1 MEENNVY
8 AQAKLEYTNQLI
20 DIVKDFFFNKFI
32 EIYKSSS
39 IDNKSDDEICL
50 LFRNK
55 LEQVPNWNQNMI
67 DNEVKKIECDW
78 LDDLLTAIY
87 VTHTKILLSISKN
100 KTNKIDLVI
109 PTINNFIHKCFVNI
123 ARELWKNP
131 YLYKTDIKA
140 SEYQKNIYLTEK
152 IIENA
157 IQYTIR
163 KTLPVKDILKD
174 NFNVGKNDK
183 FNNRK
188 KILNKL
194 RNMNKYDHYNSD
206 DIDYQE
212 NSENQDKIDSDIYE
226 SNYLEEPSES
236 QIIKN
241 TSNIEVN
248 DSILKDNIPE
258 KYDNVDI
265 FDKTDNKETYESNL
279 ESSIIP
285 DKVESSIIPDKVETT
300 IISDKVETTI
310 IPDKVETTI
319 IPDKVESSIISDKVE
334 TNDIYSSDLLKTK
347 DKLIKI
353 NKTDD
358 TNEKIKSDK
367 NETDTLDNFFDDLD
381 KMNGN
386 DFKLFN
392 K

>member
-50 LFRNK
+50 LFRSK

-152 IIENA
+152 IIENG

-248 DSILKDNIPE
+248 DSILKDNITE

-279 ESSIIP
+279 
-285 DKVESSIIPDKVETT
+285 
-300 IISDKVETTI
+300 
-310 IPDKVETTI
+310 
-319 IPDKVESSIISDKVE
+319 ESSIISDKVE

-358 TNEKIKSDK
+358 TNDKIKSDK